1 MTERGGR
8 GTAIGATMNG
18 GVEPME
24 SMQAFEQRTWTPLQH
39 EDLQARVRS
48 TLARLS
54 QTGALPTLPAAA
66 SAALGMARDPE
77 ADIDDLCR
85 VIQTDVGLSARVL
98 RIANSAALGR
108 RNPARKLQEAVI
120 TLGLRKTCDILV
132 AACAKRLY
140 EGATAG
146 AEELWNHSL
155 AVAVACEELART
167 TRRVEVGCA
176 FLPGLFHDV
185 GRAAFLLADGT
196 AAEVIESLAVNGTG
210 ERSYLER
217 EWYGFDHAEAG
228 AILAEDWGLAL
239 ELCDAIRWHHEPT
252 EAGAAREL
260 ATLLNAAD
268 AFAYRIGC
276 GTGSEAPPS
285 VGTTLLGLGA
295 EDEHAL
301 ADRIQGAWSEQRDL
315 LG

>member
-1 MTERGGR
+1 
-8 GTAIGATMNG
+8 
-18 GVEPME
+18 
-24 SMQAFEQRTWTPLQH
+24 
-39 EDLQARVRS
+39 
-48 TLARLS
+48 
-54 QTGALPTLPAAA
+54 
-66 SAALGMARDPE
+66 
-77 ADIDDLCR
+77 
-85 VIQTDVGLSARVL
+85 VIQTDVGLAARVL
-98 RIANSAALGR
+98 RVANSAALGR

-120 TLGLRKTCDILV
+120 TIGLRKTCDILV

-140 EGATAG
+140 EGGTSD

-155 AVAVACEELART
+155 AVAVACEELARA
-167 TRRVEVGCA
+167 TRRVDVGCA

-185 GRAAFLLADGT
+185 GRVAFLLADET
-196 AAEVIESLAVNGTG
+196 AAEVIAGLATSGSD
-210 ERSYLER
+210 ERSHLER

-276 GTGSEAPPS
+276 GTGGEPPPS
-285 VGTTLLGLGA
+285 VGTARLALDPADELALAERIRTVWDEQRQLLG
-295 EDEHAL
+295 
-301 ADRIQGAWSEQRDL
+301 
-315 LG
+315 

>member
-1 MTERGGR
+1 MENVQAYE
-8 GTAIGATMNG
+8 TATTA
-18 GVEPME
+18 V
-24 SMQAFEQRTWTPLQH
+24 LHH

-66 SAALGMARDPE
+66 SAALGLARDPE
-77 ADIDDLCR
+77 ADVDKLCR
-85 VIQTDVGLSARVL
+85 VIQTDIGLAARVL
-98 RIANSAALGR
+98 RVANSAALGR

-120 TLGLRKTCDILV
+120 TIGLRKTCDIMV

-140 EGATAG
+140 EGAVG
-146 AEELWNHSL
+146 RAEELWNHSL
-155 AVAVACEELART
+155 AASVAAEEIARM

-185 GRAAFLLADGT
+185 GRVAFHLADET
-196 AAEVIESLAVNGTG
+196 AAEVIDGLAASGDTDK
-210 ERSYLER
+210 SYFER

-260 ATLLNAAD
+260 ATVLNAAD
-268 AFAYRIGC
+268 ALAYRVGC
-276 GTGSEAPPS
+276 GGSLAPPPRVS
-285 VGTTLLGLGA
+285 TVALDLGP
-295 EDEHAL
+295 EDETAL
-301 ADRIQGAWSEQRDL
+301 VERVRSAWEEQRDL
-315 LG
+315 LS

>member
-1 MTERGGR
+1 
-8 GTAIGATMNG
+8 
-18 GVEPME
+18 
-24 SMQAFEQRTWTPLQH
+24 MQEALSTDPLNH

-77 ADIDDLCR
+77 ADIDKLCR
-85 VIQTDVGLSARVL
+85 VVQTDVGLSARVL
-98 RIANSAALGR
+98 RVANSAALGR

-120 TLGLRKTCDILV
+120 TIGLRKTCDIMV

-140 EGATAG
+140 EGSTVR
-146 AEELWNHSL
+146 AEELWNHAL
-155 AVAVACEELART
+155 AVGVAAEELARM
-167 TRRVEVGCA
+167 TRRVEIGCA

-185 GRAAFLLADGT
+185 GRVAFLLADET
-196 AAEVIESLAVNGTG
+196 AAEVIEGLVTNGEG
-210 ERSYLER
+210 GKSHFER

-239 ELCDAIRWHHEPT
+239 ELCDAIRWHHDPT

-268 AFAYRIGC
+268 ALAYRIGC
-276 GTGSEAPPS
+276 GSSVEPPPD
-285 VGTTLLGLGA
+285 VGTERLGLTA
-295 EDEHAL
+295 DDEAAL
-301 ADRIQGAWSEQRDL
+301 IERVRIVWEEQRDL

>member
-1 MTERGGR
+1 
-8 GTAIGATMNG
+8 
-18 GVEPME
+18 ME
-24 SMQAFEQRTWTPLQH
+24 SVQMQEALSTDSLHH

-77 ADIDDLCR
+77 ADVDKLCR
-85 VIQTDVGLSARVL
+85 VVQTDVGLSARVL
-98 RIANSAALGR
+98 RVANSAALGR

-120 TLGLRKTCDILV
+120 TIGLRKTCDILV

-140 EGATAG
+140 EGSAAR

-155 AVAVACEELART
+155 AVGVAAEELARV

-185 GRAAFLLADGT
+185 GRVAFLLADAT
-196 AAEVIESLAVNGTG
+196 AAEVIEGLVTNGEVG
-210 ERSYLER
+210 KSYFER

-239 ELCDAIRWHHEPT
+239 ELCDAIRWHHDPT

-260 ATLLNAAD
+260 ATVLNAAD
-268 AFAYRIGC
+268 ALAYRIGC
-276 GTGSEAPPS
+276 GSSVEPPPD
-285 VGTTLLGLGA
+285 VRTDLLGLTA
-295 EDEHAL
+295 DDEAAL
-301 ADRIQGAWSEQRDL
+301 TERIRVLWEEQRDL
-315 LG
+315 LS

>member
-1 MTERGGR
+1 
-8 GTAIGATMNG
+8 
-18 GVEPME
+18 ME
-24 SMQAFEQRTWTPLQH
+24 EALMQEALATPLRH
-39 EDLQARVRS
+39 DDLQARVRS

-54 QTGALPTLPAAA
+54 QTGALPSLPAAA
-66 SAALGMARDPE
+66 SAALALARDPE
-77 ADIDDLCR
+77 ADVDKLCR

-98 RIANSAALGR
+98 RVANSAALGR

-120 TLGLRKTCDILV
+120 TVGLRKTCDIMV

-140 EGATAG
+140 EGATAR

-155 AVAVACEELART
+155 AVAVAAEELART
-167 TRRVEVGCA
+167 TRRVEVGSA

-185 GRAAFLLADGT
+185 GRVAFLLADET
-196 AAEVIESLAVNGTG
+196 AAEVIENLAAGG
-210 ERSYLER
+210 DGAKSFLER

-239 ELCDAIRWHHEPT
+239 ELCDAIRWHHDPS

-260 ATLLNAAD
+260 ATILNAAD
-268 AFAYRIGC
+268 AVAYKLGA
-276 GTGSEAPPS
+276 GATLEAPTGVTTTHLGLSPEDEA
-285 VGTTLLGLGA
+285 TLL
-295 EDEHAL
+295 E
-301 ADRIQGAWSEQRDL
+301 RVQTAWDAQRDL

>member
-1 MTERGGR
+1 MDAALSDVIR
-8 GTAIGATMNG
+8 
-18 GVEPME
+18 
-24 SMQAFEQRTWTPLQH
+24 H

-77 ADIDDLCR
+77 ADVAKLCR
-85 VIQTDVGLSARVL
+85 VIQTDIGLSARVL
-98 RIANSAALGR
+98 RVANSAALGR
-108 RNPARKLQEAVI
+108 RNPARKLQEAII
-120 TLGLRKTCDILV
+120 TIGLRKTCDILV

-140 EGATAG
+140 EGATG
-146 AEELWNHSL
+146 RAEELWNHSL
-155 AVAVACEELART
+155 AVAVAAEELARV
-167 TRRVEVGCA
+167 TRTVEVGCA

-185 GRAAFLLADGT
+185 GRVAFFLADET
-196 AAEVIESLAVNGTG
+196 AAEVIEGLVSNGDG
-210 ERSYLER
+210 GKSFFER

-260 ATLLNAAD
+260 ATILNAAD
-268 AFAYRIGC
+268 ALAYQIGC
-276 GTGSEAPPS
+276 GSGLEPPGG
-285 VGTTLLGLGA
+285 VTTAHLGLTPDDEA
-295 EDEHAL
+295 ELIERVRTIWEA
-301 ADRIQGAWSEQRDL
+301 QRDL
-315 LG
+315 LS

>member
-1 MTERGGR
+1 
-8 GTAIGATMNG
+8 
-18 GVEPME
+18 ME
-24 SMQAFEQRTWTPLQH
+24 AMSTHEALSPSEVQH

-66 SAALGMARDPE
+66 SAALGIARDPD
-77 ADIDDLCR
+77 ADVDKLCR

-98 RIANSAALGR
+98 RVANSAALGR

-120 TLGLRKTCDILV
+120 TIGLRKTCDILV

-140 EGATAG
+140 EGSSSR

-155 AVAVACEELART
+155 AVAVACEELARK
-167 TRRVEVGCA
+167 TRRVDVGCS

-185 GRAAFLLADGT
+185 GRVAFLLADET
-196 AAEVIESLAVNGTG
+196 AADVIDGLVVHDGG
-210 ERSYLER
+210 EKSYLER

-239 ELCDAIRWHHEPT
+239 ELCDAIRWHHEPN

-268 AFAYRIGC
+268 ALAYRIGC
-276 GTGSEAPPS
+276 GAGGEPPAS
-285 VGTTLLGLGA
+285 VGTADLGLA
-295 EDEHAL
+295 PEDEAGL
-301 ADRIQGAWSEQRDL
+301 LERIHTVWTEQRDL

>member
-1 MTERGGR
+1 ME
-8 GTAIGATMNG
+8 AIQMHETLSPG
-18 GVEPME
+18 
-24 SMQAFEQRTWTPLQH
+24 PLHH

-66 SAALGMARDPE
+66 SAALGIARDPE
-77 ADIDDLCR
+77 ADVDKLCR
-85 VIQTDVGLSARVL
+85 VIQTDVGLAARVL
-98 RIANSAALGR
+98 RVANSAALGR

-120 TLGLRKTCDILV
+120 TIGLRKTCDILV

-140 EGATAG
+140 EGTSQR

-155 AVAVACEELART
+155 AVGVACEELARK
-167 TRRVEVGCA
+167 TRRVDVGCA

-185 GRAAFLLADGT
+185 GRVAFLLSDENAAD
-196 AAEVIESLAVNGTG
+196 VIDGLTSEGG
-210 ERSYLER
+210 EKSYFER

-239 ELCDAIRWHHEPT
+239 ELCDAIRWHHEPA

-268 AFAYRIGC
+268 SLAYRIGC
-276 GTGSEAPPS
+276 GVGHEAPAS
-285 VGTTLLGLGA
+285 VGTTQLELTP
-295 EDEHAL
+295 EDEAAL
-301 ADRIQGAWSEQRDL
+301 VERIQTVWAEQRDL

>member
-1 MTERGGR
+1 
-8 GTAIGATMNG
+8 
-18 GVEPME
+18 ME
-24 SMQAFEQRTWTPLQH
+24 SPQALARDAWTPPRH
-39 EDLQARVRS
+39 EDLQARIRS

-66 SAALGMARDPE
+66 SAALGLARDPE
-77 ADIDDLCR
+77 ADVDKLCR

-98 RIANSAALGR
+98 RVANSVALGR

-140 EGATAG
+140 EGATVR

-167 TRRVEVGCA
+167 TRRVEIGCA

-185 GRAAFLLADGT
+185 GRVAFFLADEA
-196 AAEVIESLAVNGTG
+196 AAEVIESLGTEG
-210 ERSYLER
+210 GKEKAYLER

-239 ELCDAIRWHHEPT
+239 ELCDAIRWHHAPT

-276 GTGSEAPPS
+276 GIGTAAPPS
-285 VGTTLLGLGA
+285 VDGARLELGA
-295 EDEHAL
+295 DDERAL
-301 ADRIQGAWSEQRDL
+301 AERIQAAWSEQRDL

>member
-1 MTERGGR
+1 
-8 GTAIGATMNG
+8 
-18 GVEPME
+18 ME
-24 SMQAFEQRTWTPLQH
+24 QTHTQEALSTVPLHH

-77 ADIDDLCR
+77 ADVDKLCR
-85 VIQTDVGLSARVL
+85 VIQTDVGLAARVL
-98 RIANSAALGR
+98 RVANSAALGR

-120 TLGLRKTCDILV
+120 TIGLRKTCDILV

-140 EGATAG
+140 EGATAH

-155 AVAVACEELART
+155 AVGVACEELART
-167 TRRVEVGCA
+167 TRRVDVGCA

-185 GRAAFLLADGT
+185 GRVAFLLADET
-196 AAEVIESLAVNGTG
+196 AADVIEGLVANGEG
-210 ERSYLER
+210 EKSYFER

-239 ELCDAIRWHHEPT
+239 ELCDAIRWHHEPS

-260 ATLLNAAD
+260 ALLLNAAD
-268 AFAYRIGC
+268 ALAYRIGC
-276 GTGSEAPPS
+276 GSGAEPPAS
-285 VGTTLLGLGA
+285 VGTAALGLA
-295 EDEHAL
+295 PEDEAAL
-301 ADRIQGAWSEQRDL
+301 TERIRTVWTEQRDL

>member
-1 MTERGGR
+1 MQEALSTE
-8 GTAIGATMNG
+8 
-18 GVEPME
+18 
-24 SMQAFEQRTWTPLQH
+24 SLLH
-39 EDLQARVRS
+39 DDLQARVRS

-66 SAALGMARDPE
+66 SAALALARDPE
-77 ADIDDLCR
+77 ADVDKLCR

-98 RIANSAALGR
+98 RVANSAALGR

-120 TLGLRKTCDILV
+120 TIGLRKTCDILV

-140 EGATAG
+140 EGATAR

-155 AVAVACEELART
+155 AVGVAAEELARV
-167 TRRVEVGCA
+167 TRKVEWGSA

-185 GRAAFLLADGT
+185 GRVAFLLADET
-196 AAEVIESLAVNGTG
+196 AAEVIEGLVTNGDVAK
-210 ERSYLER
+210 SFFER

-260 ATLLNAAD
+260 ATILNAAD

-276 GTGSEAPPS
+276 GSSLEPPPD
-285 VGTTLLGLGA
+285 VTTATLGLTT
-295 EDEHAL
+295 EDEATL
-301 ADRIQGAWSEQRDL
+301 TERIRIIWEDQRDL